1 MKLDVFDQSNDPDE
15 KRQDWREKAL
25 QHIDDINVQQQM
37 KNDVSSIFFN
47 SIQGRKL
54 NHGITKDLDTH
65 NVFLFLITKETEV
78 FGKLL
83 EQEFLCDFMILKF
96 EAPMKG
102 MKSDICKMASTSN
115 DFDINSVEFENF
127 ASSREMKG
135 INSKEKSTLALKQIV
150 ILKDEKSD
158 LEQQLKDK
166 DEEVKRLTV
175 ELDTANK
182 SIYDKER

>member
-1 MKLDVFDQSNDPDE
+1 
-15 KRQDWREKAL
+15 
-25 QHIDDINVQQQM
+25 
-37 KNDVSSIFFN
+37 
-47 SIQGRKL
+47 
-54 NHGITKDLDTH
+54 
-65 NVFLFLITKETEV
+65 
-78 FGKLL
+78 
-83 EQEFLCDFMILKF
+83 
-96 EAPMKG
+96 MKG

-182 SIYDKER
+182 SIYDKERQQK